1 MSHSWKEKLDEKG
14 LKYVELSAKLHQI
27 GPLSSLSSAEIA
39 RWLRQ
44 RVVVLSS
51 YPELDPKR
59 KVNLDPEFVRL
70 LQRTHPEIEASEEET
85 MAVFEK
91 AEFPL
96 FRADELEW
104 HQRIFLAFESSQD
117 TRFKIYGGLAFGIVL
132 FREFFSEA
140 WKRCF
145 GTKTPNQFQVFRASA
160 QNLEWFGSALR
171 GDLKEPPG
179 RVNVVWVGLVNK
191 ILEHQK
197 ERLTQGELYDA
208 VKAAGADLPDDPEA
222 FRRWVHRARQDGLV
236 NASRTREED
245 KTESQTD

>member
-1 MSHSWKEKLDEKG
+1 MSHSWEEKLDEKG
-14 LKYVELSAKLHQI
+14 LKYVEFSAKLHKI
-27 GPLSSLSSAEIA
+27 RPLSNLSSAERE
-39 RWLRQ
+39 RWIKEQ
-44 RVVVLSS
+44 ISVYSA

-85 MAVFEK
+85 IAVFEK
-91 AEFPL
+91 EEFPL
-96 FRADELEW
+96 LRADELEL

-117 TRFKIYGGLAFGIVL
+117 RRFKIYGALAFGIVL
-132 FREFFSEA
+132 CREFFSEA

-145 GTKTPNQFQVFRASA
+145 GAKTPNQFQVFRASA

-179 RVNVVWVGLVNK
+179 RVNVVRAGLVNK

-197 ERLTQGELYDA
+197 EPLTKMELYYA
-208 VKAAGADLPDDPEA
+208 LQAAGADLHEDPEN
-222 FRRWVHRARQDGLV
+222 FRRWLHRARKDGLI
-236 NASRTREED
+236 NASRTSEED